1 MTAPGRTPSWYL
13 YVVLRNRWFLIK
25 ALAIIMVPTVVVS
38 FLLPRKYTVK
48 TVIMPPETPVEPSF
62 SIGGMGISDS
72 MGYFSGGMGFSLPL
86 MTTMSD
92 VYVEILNSRTLIDRV
107 VLGTAYL
114 DSMDLR
120 RKYERDPWL
129 GMYWARKMFRDGY
142 SASVTPSG
150 FIEVRVTTG
159 DPFYSVQ
166 VSERVVFVLDSL
178 NTWIASSRAER
189 ACELTQMRLQ
199 AADSLLANATDDLAA
214 FEAERGLISPEEQLG
229 ELITSL
235 AEMKRQYMEYRAA
248 AQAISAGYGMG
259 GTAASLEMERRAA
272 AILEMIRE
280 LESGAVPT
288 GMDSLF
294 PAISLADFP
303 AAQFEYA
310 RLRSDYEMALQLTA
324 ALRLS
329 LEQAR
334 VEERRPGGTIR
345 LLDEPS
351 HPGWKSKPKKLLIW
365 LEVFGIAATLL
376 LTFLFVRENV
386 RQIRKDRPE
395 SWAKWEELFSDM
407 RRDFRPRRR
416 RQTPDSSSK
425 SSR

>member
-1 MTAPGRTPSWYL
+1 MTASERTPSWYL
-13 YVVLRNRWFLIK
+13 YVILRNRWFLIK
-25 ALAIIMVPTVVVS
+25 ALAVVMVPAVVVS
-38 FLLPRKYTVK
+38 FLLPRRYTVE
-48 TVIMPPETPVEPSF
+48 TVIMPPETPVEPSLSF
-62 SIGGMGISDS
+62 GGIGISDF
-72 MGYFSGGMGFSLPL
+72 MGYFGGGMGFSLPL

-129 GMYWARKMFRDGY
+129 AMYWARRMFRDGY

-150 FIEVRVTTG
+150 FIEVQVTTG

-189 ACELTQMRLQ
+189 ASELTGMRLQ
-199 AADSLLANATDDLAA
+199 AADSLLARASADLAA
-214 FEAERGLISPEEQLG
+214 FEAERGLISPDEQLG

-235 AEMKRQYMEYRAA
+235 AEMKRQYLEYRAS

-272 AILEMIRE
+272 ALLGMIRE
-280 LESGAVPT
+280 LESGAVPA

-334 VEERRPGGTIR
+334 VEERRRDGTIR

-365 LEVFGIAATLL
+365 LEVFGVAVTLL
-376 LTFLFVRENV
+376 LTFLFARENV
-386 RQIRKDRPE
+386 RQMRMDRPE
-395 SWAKWEELFSDM
+395 SWVKWEELFADM
-407 RRDFRPRRR
+407 RRDFRPGRG
-416 RQTPDSSSK
+416 RQAPDSSAK
-425 SSR
+425 SSW